1 MCVFVRLVG
10 SLHRNNI
17 GDAGAVGLLEGIKG
31 HPTLRTLDV
40 HDNPMSKESKAALLE
55 TIYANNPGL
64 FKVLQAVLDG

>member
-10 SLHRNNI
+10 SLNDNEI

-31 HPTLRTLDV
+31 HPTLRTLVV
-40 HDNPMSKESKAALLE
+40 HDNSMSEESKVTLHE
-55 TIYANNPGL
+55 TIHANNPGL